1 MDGRSADAPVETY
14 GTIEPAHQTMT
25 TTRYFDDLKPGD
37 LFHFGPYH
45 VSREELLEFNGR
57 WDPLPIHMNDAAAQ
71 ARGLRCM
78 SASGQYTLC
87 IKQKMLNGAPW
98 TDAVIGAL
106 GFDEL
111 RFPHP
116 VYPGDDISLS
126 IECLELRSSKS
137 KPDRGIVKFAFRLT
151 NQDGVA
157 VLNYLDTVMFARRE
171 G

>member
-1 MDGRSADAPVETY
+1 MLTS
-14 GTIEPAHQTMT
+14 
-25 TTRYFDDLKPGD
+25 RYFDDLKPGD

-45 VSREELLEFNGR
+45 VSRAELLEFNGR
-57 WDPLPIHMNDAAAQ
+57 WDPLPIHMDDAAAR
-71 ARGLRCM
+71 ARGLQGM

-87 IKQKMLNGAPW
+87 IKQKMLHEAPW

-116 VYPGDDISLS
+116 VYPGDDISLT
-126 IECLELRSSKS
+126 IECLELRISKS

-157 VLNYLDTVMFARRE
+157 VLNYLDTVMFARRAE

>member
-1 MDGRSADAPVETY
+1 MLTS
-14 GTIEPAHQTMT
+14 
-25 TTRYFDDLKPGD
+25 RYFDDLKPGD

-45 VSREELLEFNGR
+45 VSRAELLEFNGR
-57 WDPLPIHMNDAAAQ
+57 WDPLPIHMDDAAAR
-71 ARGLRCM
+71 ARGLQGM

-87 IKQKMLNGAPW
+87 IKQKMLHEAPW

-116 VYPGDDISLS
+116 VYPGDDISLT
-126 IECLELRSSKS
+126 IECLELRVSKS

-157 VLNYLDTVMFARRE
+157 VLNYLDTVMFARRAE